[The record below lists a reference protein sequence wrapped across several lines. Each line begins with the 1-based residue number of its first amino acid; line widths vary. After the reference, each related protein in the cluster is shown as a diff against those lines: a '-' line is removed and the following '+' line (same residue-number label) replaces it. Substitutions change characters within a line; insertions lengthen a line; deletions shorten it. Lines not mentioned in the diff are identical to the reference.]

1 MVILSSQRMQR
12 LAAKLQQVE
21 QGVERAGGEVEDAM
35 DEARGEGR
43 VRPGPAVEDELGEIA
58 ARAGVELSTARRMD
72 GATLSRTLSRGPG
85 GGGGRLWTAAE
96 VLFVDGLAARA
107 RGEER
112 VARSR
117 WEKAAY
123 LYRQLDEAVD
133 LPEEAV
139 PPGDRLQRI
148 GDWTEP
154 G

>member
-21 QGVERAGGEVEDAM
+21 EGVERAGGELEDVKE
-35 DEARGEGR
+35 EAADDRG
-43 VRPGPAVEDELGEIA
+43 RPEAAVEDELAEIA

-72 GATLSRTLSRGPG
+72 GATLSRALSRGPG

-107 RGEER
+107 RGERR

-117 WEKAAY
+117 WEKSAY
-123 LYRQLDEAVD
+123 LYRQLDEGLD
-133 LPEEAV
+133 LPEDAT
-139 PPGDRLQRI
+139 PPEERLERI
-148 GDWTEP
+148 EGGTGP

>member
-21 QGVERAGGEVEDAM
+21 QGVERAGGELENRKEEAAEDRA
-35 DEARGEGR
+35 
-43 VRPGPAVEDELGEIA
+43 RPGLDIGDELGEIA

-72 GATLSRTLSRGPG
+72 GTTLARALSRAPG
-85 GGGGRLWTAAE
+85 NGGGRLWMAAE

-107 RGEER
+107 RGDDR

-117 WEKAAY
+117 WQKAAY
-123 LYRQLDEAVD
+123 LYRQLDQGLD
-133 LPEEAV
+133 LPDDVDPPRARLERIEA
-139 PPGDRLQRI
+139 
-148 GDWTEP
+148 WTEP

>member
-21 QGVERAGGEVEDAM
+21 QGVERAGGEVEDATE
-35 DEARGEGR
+35 EALEEGR
-43 VRPGPAVEDELGEIA
+43 ARPGPDVENELGEIA

-72 GATLSRTLSRGPG
+72 GATLAGTLSRGPG
-85 GGGGRLWTAAE
+85 AGGGRLWTAAE
-96 VLFVDGLAARA
+96 VLFVDGLAART

-123 LYRQLDEAVD
+123 LYRQLDEGLD
-133 LPEEAV
+133 LPEDAV
-139 PPGDRLQRI
+139 PPGERLERI
-148 GDWTEP
+148 ETWNGSS
-154 G
+154 

>member
-21 QGVERAGGEVEDAM
+21 EGVERAGGELEDVKE
-35 DEARGEGR
+35 EAADDRA
-43 VRPGPAVEDELGEIA
+43 RPEAAVEDELAEIA

-72 GATLSRTLSRGPG
+72 GATLSRALSRGAG

-107 RGEER
+107 RGEDR

-117 WEKAAY
+117 WEKSAY
-123 LYRQLDEAVD
+123 LYRQLDEGLD
-133 LPEEAV
+133 LPEDAT
-139 PPGDRLQRI
+139 PPGERLERI
-148 GDWTEP
+148 EGGT
-154 G
+154 GAS